1 MQHFIKNPYPPPK
14 PPEHEKI
21 IKLKPTWENQPKKI
35 IKPPT
40 QKNVKPRNLQPRTWT
55 SFFMFFSKSRQT
67 QLTNPLK
74 INLSTKSP
82 YPQIETTTNNQNNH
96 HNHPHHQPQQPQITT
111 KNPPLINL
119 APTSKSQTQ
128 TQTKPKTHT
137 KTQNTQTKSKF
148 QSKTQTI
155 RRHCHHHYHHQ
166 HLPLPNPYPQ
176 TQIIIIKKKNKK
188 NQN

>member
-74 INLSTKSP
+74 INLDAKNP
-82 YPQIETTTNNQNNH
+82 YPQTETTTNNQNNH
-96 HNHPHHQPQQPQITT
+96 HNHPHH
-111 KNPPLINL
+111 NNH
-119 APTSKSQTQ
+119 KSP
-128 TQTKPKTHT
+128 PKTHHLST
-137 KTQNTQTKSKF
+137 LHHPPSRVKPKLKQNLRPILKLKTPKQNPNSNPKPKPFAATT
-148 QSKTQTI
+148 TTTTTI
-155 RRHCHHHYHHQ
+155 NIHHC
-166 HLPLPNPYPQ
+166 
-176 TQIIIIKKKNKK
+176 QIHTHKPK
-188 NQN
+188 